1 MLVLLFHAGFPGT
14 AGGFVGVDVFF
25 VISGFVITGLLL
37 RERNAT
43 GRIDVVAFYA
53 RRARRILPA
62 ATATLLGT
70 LVVSWLVLAPLDLP
84 GLAADA
90 GAVVL
95 FGGNVRFAYE
105 ASDYFAAAAAP
116 SPLLQYWSLGVEEQF
131 YLLWPALLIL
141 AWRVRP
147 AQRSVVVA
155 TIFVLAASF
164 AGALV
169 LTNMS
174 PPWAFYLLPARAWQ
188 FAIGAVLA
196 LTGAAHGRVPDQIR
210 AVAGWLG
217 LAAITVALLKL
228 GPDTPYPGVAVL
240 LPTMG
245 AAGVVLAGG
254 GRRSPGVLLRT
265 PPLRGLGRISYSL
278 YLVHWPILTLPAA
291 GLAIGA
297 ELPPIERMFLVAVSI
312 ALAWASWRWIEE
324 PFRHGR
330 FVMPPRQVFA
340 VAGATA
346 ALLLVVVVGVHV
358 EATRLLDSVGSG
370 SASDSVPAAIVS
382 EDTTQPD
389 GDVAAGA
396 ASAGDA
402 TTGEDGVMGA
412 DTPPPDLVA
421 EIAES
426 ATAEATTTPTSSPPS
441 TAVAHPAPVVWPTR
455 LPADLRPS
463 LAQARDDQ
471 EPLLHDGCELGYA
484 GTVPPSCVYG
494 DPHGAVT
501 VALVGDSHASQWFP
515 AFQAIAIQRHW
526 RVVPLVKLS
535 CRFFDLPMFSRVLK
549 REYTECEAWRIRVV
563 SRLQTLRPDLVVV
576 ALARGPEMLN
586 DGDNDP
592 RVQGLAVARFLR
604 RLPAPAA
611 ILVDTPESY
620 YDVPVCLSGN
630 GADIRRCQTPRRAAF
645 GWRYRILEQT
655 AARASGAKV
664 IDLSAATCPRDPCP
678 VVVNGMLVY
687 RDSHHLTATFAASLA
702 PPLYAALP
710 ALGTPVTASADPQ
723 ELLLARR
730 PPTDD
735 GNIGPNAID
744 GHGR

>member
-1 MLVLLFHAGFPGT
+1 VAILLVLLFHAGLPGM
-14 AGGFVGVDVFF
+14 AGGFAGVDVFF
-25 VISGFVITGLLL
+25 VISGFVITGMLL
-37 RERNAT
+37 REHNAT
-43 GRIDVVAFYA
+43 GRVDIVAFYA

-70 LVVSWLVLAPLDLP
+70 LVVSWLVLAPLALP

-90 GAVVL
+90 ASVVL

-131 YLLWPALLIL
+131 YLVWPALLIL

-147 AQRSVVVA
+147 AQRSLAVTTV
-155 TIFVLAASF
+155 FVLAASVV
-164 AGALV
+164 AALV
-169 LTNMS
+169 LTDTS
-174 PPWAFYLLPARAWQ
+174 PQWAFYLLPARAWQ
-188 FAIGAVLA
+188 FATGAVLA
-196 LTGAAHGRVPDQIR
+196 MTVAAHARVPDRIR

-217 LAAITVALLKL
+217 LGAIAVALLTL
-228 GPDTPYPGVAVL
+228 GPDTPYPGVAAL
-240 LPTMG
+240 LPTLG
-245 AAGVVLAGG
+245 AAGVILAASGP
-254 GRRSPGVLLRT
+254 RSPGVLLCT

-297 ELPPIERMFLVAVSI
+297 ELPLIERMFLVAVSI
-312 ALAWASWRWIEE
+312 ALAWVSWRWIEE

-330 FVMPPRQVFA
+330 FVMPPRRVFA

-346 ALLLVVVVGVHV
+346 GLLLVVVVGVNAA
-358 EATRLLDSVGSG
+358 ATRLLDGVGSG
-370 SASDSVPAAIVS
+370 SASDSVPAANVS
-382 EDTTQPD
+382 VDTTQPD
-389 GDVAAGA
+389 GDAT
-396 ASAGDA
+396 AGDA
-402 TTGEDGVMGA
+402 TSGEDGVIGA

-426 ATAEATTTPTSSPPS
+426 SAAEAATTPPS
-441 TAVAHPAPVVWPTR
+441 TPASTGTPHPAPTAWPTR
-455 LPADLRPS
+455 LPVGLRPS

-471 EPLLHDGCELGYA
+471 GPLLHDGCELGYP

-494 DPHGAVT
+494 DPHGAIT

-515 AFQAIAIQRHW
+515 AFQRIAIQHHW

-549 REYTECEAWRIRVV
+549 REYTECAAWRIRVV

-586 DGDNDP
+586 DSDNDP
-592 RVQGLAVARFLR
+592 RVQGLALASFLR

-630 GADIRRCQTPRRAAF
+630 AADIRRCQTPRRAAF

-655 AARASGAKV
+655 AARATGAKV
-664 IDLSAATCPRDPCP
+664 VDLSAATCPRDPCP
-678 VVVNGMLVY
+678 VVVDGMLVY

-702 PPLYAALP
+702 PTLYAALP
-710 ALGTPVTASADPQ
+710 VLGAPVPASADPQ
-723 ELLLARR
+723 DLLLARR
-730 PPTDD
+730 PPTD
-735 GNIGPNAID
+735 GAIEP
-744 GHGR
+744 R